1 MNIKE
6 RMRRD
11 FDERRRSLILDN
23 YLEVTFSDFKTLVI
37 SNLRHRYTGR
47 RILLRCDY
55 IAGIITQYT
64 NGQLKHQQ
72 GYD

>member
-1 MNIKE
+1 MTIKE

-23 YLEVTFSDFKTLVI
+23 YLEVTFTNFGTLLI
-37 SNLRHRYTGR
+37 SCLRHRYTGR

-55 IAGIITQYT
+55 TASVITQYT